1 MILNTQINPGASVP
15 VKYRRDHHLRRYLG
29 FTETTFQHHAK
40 TNLLFLA
47 HLLHTHTAAG
57 QTVLDPMGGSGSVL
71 LAALTGHPVISG
83 DVEASWCE
91 LQRDNAFRICAE
103 SLFCAPIHVA
113 RWDAGHL
120 PLADNTIP
128 VIITSPPYFD
138 AFSDWNHSAGSQLSH
153 NVGPTGDCYGFDPRQ
168 IANVHVYEQYL
179 KVMVQVYRE
188 YKRVLRP
195 GGTLVL
201 ILGDKVHKSNI
212 VPVTADNETLC
223 RAMGFTLAGR
233 ETRQTIPSRYRR
245 IRKQHD
251 PDYPLIE
258 TETALIFQKPP
269 PGESAYPRQ
278 ISIIQ
283 APSPNNSPG
292 QQLYAKQL
300 HWAEHHCHLILTLN
314 GPAAAKPYSIA
325 GQQPNPLW
333 TGDHENARRRRE
345 WAFEVVHDLVVLADA
360 LARDTVHLHVSH
372 TYAPYLER
380 RLTTIGCHVEIP
392 TQRLNLGQK
401 LAWYTLQNAQDPIQ

>member
-1 MILNTQINPGASVP
+1 MILNAQINPGASVP

-29 FTETTFQHHAK
+29 FTETTFQHRAK

-47 HLLHTHTAAG
+47 HLINTYAAAR

-83 DVEASWCE
+83 DVETIWCE

-103 SLFCAPIHVA
+103 SLFCAPVHVA

-168 IANVHVYEQYL
+168 IANVHVYERYL

-201 ILGDKVHKSNI
+201 ILGDKVHKSNV
-212 VPVTADNETLC
+212 VPVTRDNETLC
-223 RAMGFTLAGR
+223 RANGFSIIGR
-233 ETRQTIPSRYRR
+233 EERRTIPSRYRH
-245 IRKQHD
+245 ICKQHD

-258 TETALIFQKPP
+258 TETALVFQKAPT
-269 PGESAYPRQ
+269 GEQSYSRH

-283 APSPNNSPG
+283 APSPDNSPG
-292 QQLYAKQL
+292 QQLFHKQL
-300 HWAEHHCHLILTLN
+300 YWAERQCHLILTLT
-314 GPAAAKPYSIA
+314 GPGTPKPYHIA
-325 GQQPNPLW
+325 GQQPNPVW
-333 TGDHENARRRRE
+333 TGAPGNARRRRE
-345 WAFEVVHDLVVLADA
+345 WAFEVVHQLVSLSDA
-360 LARDTVHLHVSH
+360 LAGDIVYLHISH
-372 TYAPYLER
+372 DYAPYLER
-380 RLTTIGCHVEIP
+380 RLNTIGCHVENP
-392 TQRLNLGQK
+392 TEHLNLGQK
-401 LAWYTLQNAQDPIQ
+401 LAWFTSQTKGDL

>member
-83 DVEASWCE
+83 DVETIWCE

-103 SLFCAPIHVA
+103 SLFCAPVHVA

-138 AFSDWNHSAGSQLSH
+138 AFSDWNHSAGSQLSY

-201 ILGDKVHKSNI
+201 ILGDKVHKSNV
-212 VPVTADNETLC
+212 VPVTRDNETLC
-223 RAMGFTLAGR
+223 HANGFSLIGR
-233 ETRQTIPSRYRR
+233 EQRQTIPSRYRR
-245 IRKQHD
+245 INRQHN

-258 TETALIFQKPP
+258 TETALVFQKVDDQWPP
-269 PGESAYPRQ
+269 PTRH

-283 APSPNNSPG
+283 APSSDSAPG
-292 QQLYAKQL
+292 RQLFEKQL
-300 HWAEHHCHLILTLN
+300 CWADHHARLTLILN
-314 GPAAAKPYSIA
+314 GPGAARPYHVA
-325 GQQPNPLW
+325 DYVLNPVW
-333 TGDHENARRRRE
+333 RDVPANARRRAE
-345 WAFEVVHDLVVLADA
+345 WAFEVVRELISTGDVHAGDV
-360 LARDTVHLHVSH
+360 VHLHVSH
-372 TYAPYLER
+372 DYAPYLER
-380 RLTTIGCHVEIP
+380 RLKTIGADVEIP
-392 TQRLNLGQK
+392 TEHLNFGQK
-401 LAWYTLQNAQDPIQ
+401 LAWFTNETKGDL